1 MVQRLVFVIVDVVV
15 NVDPLWRVGNRKLL
29 RLNSLNLK

>member
-15 NVDPLWRVGNRKLL
+15 NVDPLWRVGNR
-29 RLNSLNLK
+29 NFSA